1 MEIALTRNKAELER
15 LEGVIATNLNAFYEV
30 GRALMEIRDNNY
42 YSDVLG
48 YETFEAYCRDRWDFT
63 KSYANYLISSTTVI
77 NNLSDVTTMVVKPT
91 SERQCRP
98 LAKLEP
104 QQQVQAW
111 EMAVESAPE
120 GKVTARHVAR
130 IVKGMVTDEHEKKV
144 HKIKTSID
152 ETRVHPDF
160 EKAYRDFYREVQ
172 KSKLEEWKDTSKEEA
187 LKLVGYIIDLINIQ

>member
-48 YETFEAYCRDRWDFT
+48 YETFEAYCRDRWDM
-63 KSYANYLISSTTVI
+63 S
-77 NNLSDVTTMVVKPT
+77 MRHC
-91 SERQCRP
+91 ERLMASAKIVEITRPIGRIPATEYQCRP
-98 LAKLEP
+98 LAKLDPE
-104 QQQVQAW
+104 QQVKAW
-111 EMAVESAPE
+111 EMAVETAPE
-120 GKVTARHVAR
+120 GKVTANHVAR

>member
-1 MEIALTRNKAELER
+1 LEIALTRNKAELER
-15 LEGVIATNLNAFYEV
+15 LEGVIATNLTAFYEV

-42 YSDVLG
+42 YCDVLG
-48 YETFEAYCRDRWDFT
+48 YETFEAYCRERWDM
-63 KSYANYLISSTTVI
+63 SRRNAYYLIDSATVVENV
-77 NNLSDVTTMVVKPT
+77 NNCSQKPAT
-91 SERQCRP
+91 ESQCRP
-98 LAKLEP
+98 LSKLNPE
-104 QQQVQAW
+104 QQVQAW

>member
-30 GRALMEIRDNNY
+30 GRALIEIRDNNY

-48 YETFEAYCRDRWDFT
+48 YETFEAYCRDRWDF
-63 KSYANYLISSTTVI
+63 KRDYAYKLMASSSVI
-77 NNLSDVTTMVVKPT
+77 DNVSHGIQKPT

-98 LAKLEP
+98 LAKLDPE
-104 QQQVQAW
+104 QQVKAW
-111 EMAVESAPE
+111 EMAVETAPD
-120 GKVTARHVAR
+120 GKVTANHVAR

>member
-1 MEIALTRNKAELER
+1 MEIVLTKNKAELER
-15 LEGVIATNLNAFYEV
+15 LEGVIKENLTAFYEV

-42 YSDVLG
+42 YCDVLG
-48 YETFEAYCRDRWDFT
+48 YETFEAYCRDRWDFNRAHAYRLINSATVMNTVSPIGDT
-63 KSYANYLISSTTVI
+63 KPATES
-77 NNLSDVTTMVVKPT
+77 
-91 SERQCRP
+91 QCRP
-98 LAKLEP
+98 LSKLP
-104 QQQVQAW
+104 PAQQIQAW
-111 EMAVESAPE
+111 EKAVESAPE

>member
-1 MEIALTRNKAELER
+1 LEIALTRNKAELER

-48 YETFEAYCRDRWDFT
+48 YETFEAYCRDRWDFG
-63 KSYANYLISSTTVI
+63 KAYAYRLIGAATVV
-77 NNLSDVTTMVVKPT
+77 NNVSPKGDKIPATET
-91 SERQCRP
+91 QCRP
-98 LAKLEP
+98 LTKLDPE
-104 QQQVQAW
+104 QQVKAW
-111 EMAVESAPE
+111 EMAVETAPD
-120 GKVTARHVAR
+120 GKVTANHVAR

>member
-48 YETFEAYCRDRWDFT
+48 YETFEAYCRERWDFT
-63 KSYANYLISSTTVI
+63 GRYARDLMASTRVI
-77 NNLSDVTTMVVKPT
+77 ENIGTGTIVPVTE
-91 SERQCRP
+91 SQCRP

-111 EMAVESAPE
+111 EMAVETAPE